1 MENIKVLR
9 QALPYIQRFKNKVF
23 VIKIGGEALDNVEV
37 LESLIEDVALLHLV
51 GIRVVLVHGGGKQTT
66 ETAKALGIETE
77 FVGGRRV
84 TNEETIDVLKM
95 ILAGKLN
102 VNLLTMLKRK
112 GVRATSV
119 SGVAAG
125 IIEAKKRPP
134 RKVPGGGDDLV
145 DFGHVGDIVR
155 VDTSFI
161 ELMLDSDYVPVL
173 SPLGSDEEGNVL
185 NINADV
191 VASRIAS
198 ELRAEKLLLLTGA
211 PGVMVDLKDPTSLIS
226 RMSIAEIKQA
236 IDDGFIKG
244 GMIPKLEE
252 SVRCLE
258 NGCERVHILSAI
270 EPHQLLLEIFT
281 ESGCGTMLVP

>member
-1 MENIKVLR
+1 MENINVLR
-9 QALPYIQRFKNKVF
+9 QALPYIQRFKNKIF
-23 VIKIGGEALDNVEV
+23 VIKIGGEAIDNEDAI
-37 LESLIEDVALLHLV
+37 ESLIEDIALLHLV
-51 GIRVVLVHGGGKQTT
+51 GIRTVIVHGGGKQTT
-66 ETAKALGIETE
+66 DTAEKLGVESH

-84 TNEETIDVLKM
+84 TSKETVDVLKM

-102 VNLLTMLKRK
+102 VELLAMLKRK

-134 RKVPGGGDDLV
+134 RKVPGGGDEPI
-145 DFGHVGDIVR
+145 DFGQVGDIVR
-155 VDTSFI
+155 IDTSFI
-161 ELMLDSDYVPVL
+161 ELMLDSGYVPVL
-173 SPLGSDEEGNVL
+173 SPLGSDADGNVL

-191 VASRIAS
+191 VASRLAS

-211 PGVMVDLKDPTSLIS
+211 PGVMTDLKDPTTLIS
-226 RMSIAEIKQA
+226 RMNIQEIKQA
-236 IDDGFIKG
+236 IADGFIKG

-258 NGCERVHILSAI
+258 NGCERVHILSAL

-281 ESGCGTMLVP
+281 ESGCGTMLIP

>member
-9 QALPYIQRFKNKVF
+9 QALPYIQRFKNKIF
-23 VIKIGGEALDNVEV
+23 VIKIGGEALDN
-37 LESLIEDVALLHLV
+37 LEALENLIEDVALLHLV

-66 ETAKALGIETE
+66 ETAKAMGIETK

-84 TNEETIDVLKM
+84 TSEETIDVLKM

-102 VNLLTMLKRK
+102 VELLSMLKRK

-134 RKVPGGGDDLV
+134 RKVPGGGDDPI

-155 VDTSFI
+155 IDTSFI

-173 SPLGSDEEGNVL
+173 SPLGSDEDGNVL

-191 VASRIAS
+191 VASRIAA

-211 PGVMVDLKDPTSLIS
+211 PGVMVDLNDPTSLIS
-226 RMSIAEIKQA
+226 RMSIAEIKQS

-258 NGCERVHILSAI
+258 NGCERVHILSALD
-270 EPHQLLLEIFT
+270 PHQLLLEIFT